1 MERNR
6 NHAFDQT
13 STKISSKL
21 GRDHVEQAANAIRS
35 AFVFSNAI
43 AGAIVAIVTIVVR
56 RSCEFAAE
64 RSGGAQSGLP
74 WGEHRD

>member
-1 MERNR
+1 M
-6 NHAFDQT
+6 
-13 STKISSKL
+13 
-21 GRDHVEQAANAIRS
+21 EQAANAIRS